1 MPPAKLIVNGKKVF
15 QKKGN
20 ESKRDWK
27 KIIVLDIETWGLDAT
42 EKSFAI
48 GVCYDGERF
57 IRFTNLDDM
66 RNYIINYSHSGYSFY
81 GHNSGSYD
89 YYILFGNLF
98 DYFGSQNV
106 IINGSKFIMAKKKIR
121 ERIRNGKKCNEYI
134 YFYDSLNIL
143 MSSVADLGLNLGK
156 PKHETP
162 KKFIDGY
169 PKVIDE
175 QDWKYCEQDCTIV
188 YEMLKKVYDVTGCLK
203 ATIASIALDT
213 FSRHFQQS
221 DYFIDEQ
228 LDLHFRRSY
237 YGGRVECYKLG
248 KIPANKYGDINSLY
262 PYVMLKND
270 YPNPGKLYH
279 QSEIPIEKFMQI
291 LDEYEGTANLTVKH
305 LQSDIGFLPVRID
318 GKLCFPI
325 GEFTSDWNFPE
336 IRFAIKQGVI
346 KILKVNDVVYSERME
361 SPFKDYVAKFWELKN
376 SSDGAEKIIYKYLLN
391 SLYGKFGEYRDFED
405 IYSKQYNPEFYQMLI
420 EKNPGKKINIIPI
433 AEDREDIYYRISN
446 NSDIEALRPHTIF
459 GWASY
464 VTSYARIRNIEIQIR
479 LRNESNVY
487 YTDTDSFVCDSIP
500 DDLISDELGYLKIED
515 KEFTEIHGNKWY
527 EYEDTKTSK
536 MKLKVKG
543 VNKNHSQN
551 GNEFKFKSIIKLKS
565 AIRRNIPVGTGI
577 TVTKM
582 LQNDYDKRIV
592 TNDGYTVPI
601 VLNATNCI

>member
-1 MPPAKLIVNGKKVF
+1 
-15 QKKGN
+15 
-20 ESKRDWK
+20 
-27 KIIVLDIETWGLDAT
+27 
-42 EKSFAI
+42 
-48 GVCYDGERF
+48 
-57 IRFTNLDDM
+57 
-66 RNYIINYSHSGYSFY
+66 
-81 GHNSGSYD
+81 
-89 YYILFGNLF
+89 
-98 DYFGSQNV
+98 
-106 IINGSKFIMAKKKIR
+106 
-121 ERIRNGKKCNEYI
+121 
-134 YFYDSLNIL
+134 
-143 MSSVADLGLNLGK
+143 
-156 PKHETP
+156 
-162 KKFIDGY
+162 
-169 PKVIDE
+169 
-175 QDWKYCEQDCTIV
+175 
-188 YEMLKKVYDVTGCLK
+188 
-203 ATIASIALDT
+203 
-213 FSRHFQQS
+213 
-221 DYFIDEQ
+221 
-228 LDLHFRRSY
+228 
-237 YGGRVECYKLG
+237 
-248 KIPANKYGDINSLY
+248 
-262 PYVMLKND
+262 
-270 YPNPGKLYH
+270 
-279 QSEIPIEKFMQI
+279 
-291 LDEYEGTANLTVKH
+291 
-305 LQSDIGFLPVRID
+305 
-318 GKLCFPI
+318 
-325 GEFTSDWNFPE
+325 
-336 IRFAIKQGVI
+336 
-346 KILKVNDVVYSERME
+346 
-361 SPFKDYVAKFWELKN
+361 
-376 SSDGAEKIIYKYLLN
+376 
-391 SLYGKFGEYRDFED
+391 
-405 IYSKQYNPEFYQMLI
+405 MLI